1 MNNKYT
7 KEVTQRYAKCV
18 NDIIAKNKKS
28 GGKYSTLPK
37 FGKSIGQHYANIHKI
52 ISGKGE
58 VGMVVFEATCRV
70 HRLNPTYLTLGI
82 GEVYLSDKSKP
93 KTLTEAIDDLQEGVD
108 RIRLMVK

>member
-7 KEVTQRYAKCV
+7 KEVSQRYAKCV
-18 NDIIAKNKKS
+18 NDLIARNKKS
-28 GGKYSTLPK
+28 KGKYSTLPK

-52 ISGKGE
+52 ISGKGK

-70 HRLNPTYLTLGI
+70 HNLNPTYIILGI
-82 GEVYLSDKSKP
+82 GDPYLSEKSKP
-93 KTLTEAIDDLQEGVD
+93 KTLSEAINDIQEGVD